1 MTEPYLSDR
10 FVVLGRRPFRD
21 NDAHLVL
28 LGEQLGK
35 CVALA
40 KGVGKPTS
48 KLSSLLEVGNL
59 IEADLYDGKAGYT
72 LLSASQVAGF
82 SRRFASYEAL
92 CTSVTICELT
102 DAALEQGPGEEE
114 VFRSHTDPGCDERP
128 QPHRNAAAL

>member
-59 IEADLYDGKAGYT
+59 IEAELYVRWRVSAVG
-72 LLSASQVAGF
+72 LLPTKRSAQV
-82 SRRFASYEAL
+82 
-92 CTSVTICELT
+92 
-102 DAALEQGPGEEE
+102 
-114 VFRSHTDPGCDERP
+114 
-128 QPHRNAAAL
+128 

>member
-59 IEADLYDGKAGYT
+59 IEAELYDGKAGYT

-92 CTSVTICELT
+92 
-102 DAALEQGPGEEE
+102 
-114 VFRSHTDPGCDERP
+114 
-128 QPHRNAAAL
+128 